1 MNRREHNSEKR
12 EKATEAARDEG
23 EASEDEPQALVPTTS
38 CPRCGRR
45 FVGRHCPGCG
55 VPTGRPESILG
66 VASTFFQ
73 ELVDVRRGLWAT
85 LKALTRRPGSALRQY
100 LGAGPRLLM
109 NPGRYLLA
117 AIVVSFGGTRAL
129 TWLGVRERP
138 AEEVSVS
145 KDNLAGAEGDADPE
159 QVADLITEL
168 VATLQRVFA
177 SQTYHVVSSIVLTGF
192 LALLFWRLFR
202 GPLRRG
208 AQAVAL
214 AGFVVG
220 HAVFL
225 EAAVQLLYVPTVYL
239 ASGTATQLPTF
250 LATGTVVLWAAVTA
264 RGAFGGGWT
273 AGLKGAGAALLA
285 SLEQVLAG
293 TLVIGGYS
301 LWVVYD
307 RLGGAPSAEGTL
319 TFSYQTSGVESEFAL
334 AALWFG
340 GVTAAPL
347 LLHAGVEAYYH
358 LRS

>member
-1 MNRREHNSEKR
+1 MSRRERDSETR
-12 EKATEAARDEG
+12 GEAADGARDEG
-23 EASEDEPQALVPTTS
+23 EASEDEPQALVRTTS

-73 ELVDVRRGLWAT
+73 ELVDVRRGFWAT
-85 LKALTRRPGSALRQY
+85 LKALTRRPGSAVRQY

-117 AIVVSFGGTRAL
+117 VIVVSFGTTRAL
-129 TWLGVRERP
+129 TWLGLREGP
-138 AEEVSVS
+138 ADEVSIS
-145 KDNLAGAEGDADPE
+145 RDEIATGSSGPDAGKI
-159 QVADLITEL
+159 ADLITEL
-168 VATLQRVFA
+168 VATLQQVFA

-202 GPLRRG
+202 GRLRRG

-225 EAAVQLLYVPTVYL
+225 GTAARLLYVPTVHL

-250 LATGTVVLWAAVTA
+250 LATGVVVVWAAVTA
-264 RGAFGGGWT
+264 WGAFGAGWT
-273 AGLKGAGAALLA
+273 DALKGAGAALLA

-293 TLVIGGYS
+293 TLVIGGYT
-301 LWVVYD
+301 LWVIYD
-307 RLGGAPSAEGTL
+307 RFGGAPSPEGTL
-319 TFSYQTSGVESEFAL
+319 TFSSQTGGVESEFTL

-340 GVTAAPL
+340 IVTAAPL

-358 LRS
+358 LRG

>member
-1 MNRREHNSEKR
+1 M
-12 EKATEAARDEG
+12 
-23 EASEDEPQALVPTTS
+23 
-38 CPRCGRR
+38 
-45 FVGRHCPGCG
+45 
-55 VPTGRPESILG
+55 PTGRPESVLG

-129 TWLGVRERP
+129 TWLGVRKRP
-138 AEEVSVS
+138 AGEVSVDQDTLPS
-145 KDNLAGAEGDADPE
+145 GQGDADPG
-159 QVADLITEL
+159 QIADVTTEL

-239 ASGTATQLPTF
+239 VSGTATQVPTF
-250 LATGTVVLWAAVTA
+250 LATGMVVVWAAVTA
-264 RGAFGGGWT
+264 WGAFGAGWT
-273 AGLKGAGAALLA
+273 AALKGAGAALLA
-285 SLEQVLAG
+285 SLEQALAG
-293 TLVIGGYS
+293 ALVIGGYS
-301 LWVVYD
+301 LWLIYD
-307 RLGGAPSAEGTL
+307 RFGGVPSPEGTL
-319 TFSYQTSGVESEFAL
+319 TLSAQTGGAESEFAL
-334 AALWFG
+334 AVLWFG
-340 GVTAAPL
+340 VVTAAPL